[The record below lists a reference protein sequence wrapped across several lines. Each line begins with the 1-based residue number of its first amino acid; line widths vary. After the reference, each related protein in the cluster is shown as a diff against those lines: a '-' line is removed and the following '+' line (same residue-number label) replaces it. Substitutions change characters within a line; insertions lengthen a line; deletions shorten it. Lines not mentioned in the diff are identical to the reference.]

1 MTKKGL
7 PVLGNPAPEEGSADR
22 DFLEQPREISTPEF
36 LQAVQED
43 RREDVAKMIVHDDRL
58 VKSRDPSGATAVQ
71 LAVYHGLD
79 EILGIL
85 LRAEVPLDAFEAAA
99 VGDTPRVKE
108 CVEKD
113 PSLLGSWS
121 EDGFPLLGLAAFFGR
136 LDTFDYL
143 LEQGA
148 DPNIQATNPARVCPL
163 HSAAAHR
170 DQEASLVMARKLIAA
185 GADIEAE
192 QAGGFHPLHQAAAG
206 NHLKLVDLLLEAGAD
221 PSCENDT
228 GKTPLDLARE
238 RGHDAI
244 IERLS
249 GLGT

>member
-7 PVLGNPAPEEGSADR
+7 PILGNPATEEGSADQE
-22 DFLEQPREISTPEF
+22 FLEQPREISTPEF
-36 LQAVQED
+36 LQAIQED

-99 VGDTPRVKE
+99 VGDTDRVRE
-108 CVEKD
+108 WIEED
-113 PSLLGSWS
+113 LELLSSWS

-136 LDTFDYL
+136 LDTFDL
-143 LEQGA
+143 LLDQGA
-148 DPNIQATNPARVCPL
+148 DPNIRAKNPARVCPL

-170 DQEASLVMARKLIAA
+170 DRDASLRMARKLIAA

-206 NHLKLVDLLLEAGAD
+206 DHLELVDLLLEAGAD
-221 PSCENDT
+221 PQCENDT
-228 GKTPLDLARE
+228 GKTPLDLAKE
-238 RGHDAI
+238 RGHDRI
-244 IERLS
+244 VERLS
-249 GLGT
+249 GLET